1 MTKKK
6 LQIIYRFIPLT
17 LFLILFLIGIA
28 LNEPQ
33 RVLEQAWSIC
43 LSCIGIG

>member
-1 MTKKK
+1 MTRKRHNT
-6 LQIIYRFIPLT
+6 IYRFIPLT
-17 LFLILFLIGIA
+17 LFLILFLMGIA

-33 RVLEQAWSIC
+33 RVMEQGWTLC